1 MDNVTKE
8 AIKKIVERL
17 KKLEEYQQLKED
29 DKVKLLVELY
39 RKLDTFEVKNG
50 KLYLNNKEIY
60 EFYKPSNGFDGKDG
74 YIPVKGKDYRD
85 GIDGKDGKDGKNG
98 RDGKDGKDGYTPI
111 KGKDYFDG
119 KDGRDGINAKK
130 INIVI
135 ENGILKWH
143 YQDEE
148 EKKDLFNIN
157 DLTND
162 LKFNG
167 LRAMSEAPK
176 DSKVYGRKNKKW
188 EEIDLDSKEDINKSI
203 NTLTVVNGI
212 VSPLSNT
219 INKLTLNGDCEFVF
233 PTITDNSKF
242 YQILIQLTTNTT
254 VAIDWNTTDFFGGDI
269 PDIDIG
275 KYDVIAEYNGT
286 NWVVGIIE
294 KGAEVNTV
302 DDVQVDGVSVV
313 ENKTANIDL
322 SGKMDKNNAV
332 GTGSFSVN
340 RRGKQGVGRNSVT
353 LGEGCDASGEGA
365 ISMGYY
371 NKVQGAR
378 SAAIGRECDANNGS
392 CYVIGKDLVTN
403 NPNQTIIG
411 NFNEQAPSN
420 AVVLADGTSTND
432 THNAI
437 QITRSSGASSIDVN
451 GNTVING
458 TATVNNTMNIAQGLT
473 VGGNEVVNGNLN
485 VSGIS
490 SFTNTATFNSALNAK
505 YSGIT
510 YNVGAKLAEL
520 SNLKEA
526 NFSSKLMWN
535 NNTVEL
541 KPGMVFLFP
550 SDCSVTVTIVGRKGL
565 KTNPVQTYTLA
576 VQDLCG
582 GICTEVG
589 EADEDGKDSNY
600 WRMFIGY
607 RTGTL
612 SFDSDTYYISKS
624 NTVSV
629 TCNVAGGRWA
639 YFISK

>member
-1 MDNVTKE
+1 MDNITKE
-8 AIKKIVERL
+8 AVKKIVERL

-50 KLYLNNKEIY
+50 KLYLDNKEIY

-74 YIPVKGKDYRD
+74 YTPVKGKDYRD

-98 RDGKDGKDGYTPI
+98 RDGKDGKEGYTPI

-119 KDGRDGINAKK
+119 KDGRDGINAKE

-143 YQDEE
+143 FQDEE

-219 INKLTLNGDCEFVF
+219 INKLTLNEDCEFVF

-242 YQILIQLTTNTT
+242 YQILIKLTTTTT
-254 VAIDWNTTDFFGGDI
+254 VSIDWNTTDFFGGEI
-269 PDIDIG
+269 PDIGIG
-275 KYDVIAEYNGT
+275 NYDVIAEYNGT

-313 ENKTANIDL
+313 ENKVANIDL
-322 SGKMDKNNAV
+322 SGKMNKNNAV

-353 LGEGCDASGEGA
+353 LGENCDAGGEGA

-371 NKVQGAR
+371 NKVQGSR
-378 SAAIGRECDANNGS
+378 SAAIGRDCDANNGS
-392 CYVIGKDLVTN
+392 CYVIGRDLVTN
-403 NPNQTIIG
+403 SPDQTIIG
-411 NFNEQAPSN
+411 NFNGEASSDS
-420 AVVLADGTSTND
+420 VVLADGTGTND
-432 THNAI
+432 RHNAVE
-437 QITRSSGASSIDVN
+437 ITRSNGTTNINMN
-451 GNTVING
+451 GNV
-458 TATVNNTMNIAQGLT
+458 TANNTMNVAQGLT
-473 VGGNEVVNGNLN
+473 VGGNQAVSGNLN
-485 VSGIS
+485 VSGTS
-490 SFTNTATFNSALNAK
+490 AFTNTATFNSILNAK
-505 YSGIT
+505 YSGTT
-510 YNVGAKLAEL
+510 YNVGAKLDEL

-526 NFSSKLMWN
+526 KFSSKLMWN
-535 NNTVEL
+535 NQNVTIT
-541 KPGMVFLFP
+541 PGTLFLFP
-550 SDCSVTVTIVGRKGL
+550 SASDVTVTITGSKGL
-565 KTNPVQTYTLA
+565 KTNPVETYTLTI
-576 VQDLCG
+576 QDLCG
-582 GICTEVG
+582 GICTEIG
-589 EADEDGKDSNY
+589 EADEGGKDSNY
-600 WRMFIGY
+600 WRMFIAY

-612 SFDSDTYYISKS
+612 SFDSDTFYIHK
-624 NTVSV
+624 NVTVNV
-629 TCNVAGGRWA
+629 KCNVAGGRWGF
-639 YFISK
+639 FISK